1 MKTIKPD
8 NEKAIARTFSS
19 PRKTWDKIVAAAA
32 KEQVTVSRFLNII
45 IEKHFEQSKEA

>member
-32 KEQVTVSRFLNII
+32 KEQVTVSKYINNI
-45 IEKHFEQSKEA
+45 IEKHFEETKEA

>member
-8 NEKAIARTFSS
+8 SEKAIVRTFSS

-32 KEQVTVSRFLNII
+32 KEQVTISRFINNV
-45 IEKHFEQSKEA
+45 IEKHFEQTKEN